1 MLAGQAST
9 AGEDVAKPLR
19 ILHLFVSLP
28 VGGAENLL
36 LSILRRLDPA
46 RYQSVVCTLGE
57 RGALATQVEAL
68 GVSLVELGLMRGGGG
83 RGRAVRALAELLRR
97 ERIDLLHAHLY
108 HANLIGRLAAR
119 RAGIP
124 CVISIH
130 NTYTRPKWHRRL
142 ANWWLARRH
151 TGAIIAGSEEIRRD
165 ILRYDHVRPGL
176 VEVIPNAVDL
186 SRSASALTRQA
197 ARERL
202 GISADAY
209 VLGTVGRLEEQKGH
223 RFLLDALDRLRAQ
236 ELDTVLLLVGGG
248 REEAALREQAARLA
262 LGERVCFLGMRD
274 DLGDLFRAMDL
285 FVMPSLWEGLS
296 LAMLSAMAAG
306 LPVVATHVGGVP
318 EVLGGDER
326 GFVLPPGDAAALA
339 ERIAWCHAHPDEAA
353 RAGAAGAAHV
363 RANYSDA
370 ALVKRVET
378 VYERTYRDRR

>member
-1 MLAGQAST
+1 MDNRSIRL
-9 AGEDVAKPLR
+9 
-19 ILHLFVSLP
+19 LHLFVSLP

-46 RYQSVVCTLGE
+46 RYESVVCTLGE
-57 RGALATQVEAL
+57 RGALATQVQAL
-68 GVSLVELGLMRGGGG
+68 GVHLVELGLMRGGGG
-83 RGRAVRALAELLRR
+83 RGRAVQALAELLRR

-108 HANLIGRLAAR
+108 HANLIGRLAAW

-124 CVISIH
+124 CVVSIH

-165 ILRYDHVRPGL
+165 ILRYDHVRPEL

-197 ARERL
+197 ARKRL
-202 GISADAY
+202 GLAAEDY

-236 ELDTVLLLVGGG
+236 GLDAVLLLVGGG

-318 EVLGGDER
+318 EVLGDDER

-339 ERIAWCHAHPDEAA
+339 ERIAWCHAHPAA
-353 RAGAAGAAHV
+353 AACAGTAGAAHV

-370 ALVKRVET
+370 ALVKRVEA
-378 VYERTYRDRR
+378 VYERVYRARR

>member
-1 MLAGQAST
+1 MPGGQATT
-9 AGEDVAKPLR
+9 AGEEVAKPLR

-36 LSILRRLDPA
+36 LSILRRLDPTH
-46 RYQSVVCTLGE
+46 YESEVCTLGKK
-57 RGALATQVEAL
+57 GVLATQVEAL
-68 GVSLVELGLMRGGGG
+68 GVPLVELGLMRGGGG

-124 CVISIH
+124 CVVSIH

-165 ILRYDHVRPGL
+165 ILRYDHVQPEL

-186 SRSASALTRQA
+186 SRSASALTRQD
-197 ARERL
+197 ARARL
-202 GISADAY
+202 GLDADAF

-236 ELDTVLLLVGGG
+236 GLDAVLLLVGGG
-248 REEAALREQAARLA
+248 REETALREQAARLA
-262 LGERVCFLGMRD
+262 LGERVRFLGMRD

-306 LPVVATHVGGVP
+306 LPVVATNVGGVP
-318 EVLGGDER
+318 EVLGDDER
-326 GFVLPPGDAAALA
+326 GFVLPPGDAVALA
-339 ERIAWCHAHPDEAA
+339 QRIAWCHAHPDAAA
-353 RAGAAGAAHV
+353 RAGIAGASHV

-370 ALVKRVET
+370 ALVQRVEA
-378 VYERTYRDRR
+378 VYERVYRARC

>member
-1 MLAGQAST
+1 MPAGQATTS
-9 AGEDVAKPLR
+9 AENVAKPLR

-68 GVSLVELGLMRGGGG
+68 GVPLVELGLMRGGDG

-124 CVISIH
+124 CVVSIH
-130 NTYTRPKWHRRL
+130 NTYTRPKWHRRM

-165 ILRYDHVRPGL
+165 ILRYDRVRPEL

-202 GISADAY
+202 GLAADTF
-209 VLGTVGRLEEQKGH
+209 VIGTVGRLEEQKGH

-236 ELDTVLLLVGGG
+236 GLDAVLLLVGGG
-248 REEAALREQAARLA
+248 REEATLREQAARLA

-296 LAMLSAMAAG
+296 LAMLSAMAAR
-306 LPVVATHVGGVP
+306 LPVVATNVGGVP
-318 EVLGGDER
+318 EVLGDDER
-326 GFVLPPGDAAALA
+326 GFVLPPGDAVALA
-339 ERIAWCHAHPDEAA
+339 ERIAWCFAHPDAAA
-353 RAGAAGAAHV
+353 RAGTAGAAHV

-370 ALVKRVET
+370 ALVKRVEA
-378 VYERTYRDRR
+378 VYERVYRARR

>member
-1 MLAGQAST
+1 MT
-9 AGEDVAKPLR
+9 RFR

-46 RYQSVVCTLGE
+46 RYESVVCTLGE

-68 GVSLVELGLMRGGGG
+68 GVPLVELGLMRSGGG
-83 RGRAVRALAELLRR
+83 RGRAVQALAELLRR

-124 CVISIH
+124 CVVSIH

-165 ILRYDHVRPGL
+165 ILRYDHVRPEL

-186 SRSASALTRQA
+186 SRSASALTREA

-202 GISADAY
+202 GLAAEAY

-236 ELDTVLLLVGGG
+236 GLDAVLLLVGGG

-318 EVLGGDER
+318 EVLGDDER

-339 ERIAWCHAHPDEAA
+339 ERIAWCHAHPDAAA
-353 RAGAAGAAHV
+353 RAGTAGAAHV

-370 ALVKRVET
+370 ALVKRVEA
-378 VYERTYRDRR
+378 VYERVYRARR

>member
-1 MLAGQAST
+1 MT
-9 AGEDVAKPLR
+9 AGYASSLTAMDKRSIRL
-19 ILHLFVSLP
+19 LHLFVSLP

-36 LSILRRLDPA
+36 LSILRRLDPV
-46 RYQSVVCTLGE
+46 RYESVVCTLGE

-68 GVSLVELGLMRGGGG
+68 GVPLLELGLMRRGGG

-119 RAGIP
+119 RVGIP
-124 CVISIH
+124 CVVSIH

-142 ANWWLARRH
+142 VNWWLARRH
-151 TGAIIAGSEEIRRD
+151 TDAIIAGSEEIRRD
-165 ILRYDHVRPGL
+165 ILRYDHVRPEL
-176 VEVIPNAVDL
+176 VQVIPNAVDL
-186 SRSASALTRQA
+186 SRSASALTREA

-202 GISADAY
+202 GLAAEAY

-223 RFLLDALDRLRAQ
+223 RFLLDALDQLRTQ
-236 ELDTVLLLVGGG
+236 GLDVVLLLVGGG
-248 REEAALREQAARLA
+248 REEAPLREQAARLA
-262 LGERVCFLGMRD
+262 LGERVRFLGMRD

-318 EVLGGDER
+318 EVLGDDER

-339 ERIAWCHAHPDEAA
+339 ERIAWCHAHPDATA
-353 RAGAAGAAHV
+353 LAGIAGAAHV

-370 ALVKRVET
+370 AMVKRVEA
-378 VYERTYRDRR
+378 VYERV

>member
-1 MLAGQAST
+1 MT
-9 AGEDVAKPLR
+9 RLR

-28 VGGAENLL
+28 VGQAENLL

-46 RYQSVVCTLGE
+46 RYESMVCTLGE

-68 GVSLVELGLMRGGGG
+68 GVPLVELGLMRSGGG
-83 RGRAVRALAELLRR
+83 RGRAVQALAELLRR

-124 CVISIH
+124 CVVSIH

-165 ILRYDHVRPGL
+165 ILRYDHVRPQL

-186 SRSASALTRQA
+186 SRSASALTREA

-202 GISADAY
+202 GLAAEAY

-236 ELDTVLLLVGGG
+236 GLDAVLLLVGGG

-318 EVLGGDER
+318 EVLGDDER
-326 GFVLPPGDAAALA
+326 GFVLPPGDAVALA
-339 ERIAWCHAHPDEAA
+339 ERIAWCHAHPDAA
-353 RAGAAGAAHV
+353 TRAGTAGAAHV

-370 ALVKRVET
+370 ALVSRVEA
-378 VYERTYRDRR
+378 VYERVYRARR

>member
-1 MLAGQAST
+1 MT
-9 AGEDVAKPLR
+9 RLR

-46 RYQSVVCTLGE
+46 RHESVVCTLGE
-57 RGALATQVEAL
+57 KGALAVQVEAL
-68 GVSLVELGLMRGGGG
+68 NVPFIELKLMRGGSG
-83 RGRAVRALAELLRR
+83 RRKTVRILAELLRR

-124 CVISIH
+124 CVVSIH
-130 NTYTRPKWHRRL
+130 NTYTRPKWHRRM

-165 ILRYDHVRPGL
+165 ILRYDHVRPEL

-186 SRSASALTRQA
+186 SRSASALTREA

-202 GISADAY
+202 GLAAEAY

-236 ELDTVLLLVGGG
+236 GLDAVLLLVGGG
-248 REEAALREQAARLA
+248 REEAALCEQAARLA
-262 LGERVCFLGMRD
+262 LGERVRFLGMRD

-306 LPVVATHVGGVP
+306 LPVVATRVGGVP
-318 EVLGGDER
+318 EVLGDDER

-339 ERIAWCHAHPDEAA
+339 ERIAWCHAHPDAA
-353 RAGAAGAAHV
+353 AHAGTAGAAHV

-370 ALVKRVET
+370 ALVKRVEA
-378 VYERTYRDRR
+378 VYERVYRASR